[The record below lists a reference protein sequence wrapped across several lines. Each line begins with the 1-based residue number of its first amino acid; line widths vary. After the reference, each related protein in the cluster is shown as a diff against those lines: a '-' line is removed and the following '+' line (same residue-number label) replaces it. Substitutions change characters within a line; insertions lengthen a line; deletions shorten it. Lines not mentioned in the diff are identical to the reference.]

1 MISIIIAKK
10 YHRSKYCL
18 QCAVVRSTNLYHK
31 GCLRIQNIRHQTFF
45 QAESLLLLSD
55 HYKMLSFTSK
65 CQGIVSYGNSMASFK
80 HLHKDQVLWFA
91 CFCAACSFP
100 AGVPPLMREHKIK
113 GNSLHISPFQPTHRS
128 KAVGS
133 SQKMIHCYPHLSCIL
148 CDHIYH
154 LYSKRLSGWK
164 EPKRFDRHSVVE
176 AFYTP
181 FFSQKHNL
189 IMICPIFSVGLRN
202 NMTFV
207 SYRKIKWKGAESW
220 CGSLIMPPQS
230 LFL

>member
-1 MISIIIAKK
+1 
-10 YHRSKYCL
+10 
-18 QCAVVRSTNLYHK
+18 
-31 GCLRIQNIRHQTFF
+31 
-45 QAESLLLLSD
+45 
-55 HYKMLSFTSK
+55 MLSFTSK

-164 EPKRFDRHSVVE
+164 EPKRFDCILLWKPFIPLFQLE
-176 AFYTP
+176 AQP
-181 FFSQKHNL
+181 DND
-189 IMICPIFSVGLRN
+189 M
-202 NMTFV
+202 
-207 SYRKIKWKGAESW
+207 SYFL
-220 CGSLIMPPQS
+220 CGPQE
-230 LFL
+230 